1 MATQQVP
8 TSYKDPFWSDLAA
21 NTERKLGLP
30 DGLLVSVLT
39 RGERS
44 NADQVS
50 EAGARTP
57 FQIIPA
63 TRKAVL
69 DKYGIDAYLNP
80 QTAAEAAGL
89 LLKESLD
96 RNQGNIVLAAAEYH
110 GGTDPK
116 NWGPRTKA
124 YMQRVSQGVRELTPQ
139 AAPAGRPAATIAEGG
154 TISTFQRALG
164 ASPMAAVPQD
174 AIARVFEAYNSGQMT
189 PAEAAEFEADV
200 KAGNIMLPRGAALRG
215 QQPQG
220 ARPTIP
226 ELPAPVLEAYRTG
239 RMTRDEMMELER
251 DVANGMARVPTGF
264 QLQKTEPMG
273 VMGAVREAIT
283 GTERTT
289 PTTQALPD
297 WASMPELNTFSMASF
312 KSALGTMMTSPQ
324 ETVQVI
330 QANFPG
336 VKVSQDEKGNFVLQS
351 SIDGQFYAIK
361 PGFQVS
367 DIPRAAGAI
376 AAFTPAGRA
385 TTIPGAV
392 VAGGATQ
399 AGIEA
404 TQAATGGRFDTGE
417 VALAGALGGAGQA
430 VTRVPQ
436 MVRAVRGGEVP
447 PAAPA
452 AAPVAPAAPAAGRIE
467 PTFKPVPAPP
477 VMPAG
482 AQPSGAVT
490 FPVPPTPG
498 AAPAG
503 APMGTAM
510 APASPAAP
518 AAAAAAPMTT
528 TELAQTARTATG
540 GGMGAGRATEVLATQ
555 AAPDP
560 KVLEAARRLKIEQ
573 YLQPDHLTSNQA
585 YRELAQA
592 VKSIPGSQ
600 ARAAELTGLE
610 AVGKQADDLITQI
623 GGMTDLSRMNQAV
636 RTNLSQTVA
645 NLERRANT
653 AYDDLRQNIPAQTR
667 GPADNVLAFV
677 EQRALDL
684 DGPKNLS
691 PLEKAVRSKLSP
703 KEIKDADGNV
713 IGMRQPT
720 YALIDDVRRDIGA
733 AARQQG
739 AFKDAD
745 TGLAKRLYALIDD
758 DQFALAEAAGRGE
771 QYRLAKSLVAMRKGF
786 EDDMVSLFGR
796 ELDQSLVTKLS
807 TATTALSKG
816 DADKLIK
823 VLQAIPEDMRQMVAA
838 SALNTAFGKATQN
851 GALNFNTYANW
862 YEGLLQNKQ
871 AYAALMNNLPQP
883 ARKALSDLYRVSNN
897 VRKATRERITT
908 GRIQA
913 VQQELQ
919 GADTLLSNIFNVA
932 KRAAVGIP
940 AEAATT
946 AVGLPGAGIASG
958 LTAALTK
965 GVKPEVLKAADELIA
980 SPEFQR
986 LAVEGATKTT
996 PSQSTIRSVALSAAF
1011 RRFADAAKMP
1021 RELSWRERWLVQS
1034 MQAAGQFDQ
1043 ENQR

>member
-1 MATQQVP
+1 MATQQTP

-21 NTERKLGLP
+21 GTEQKLGLP
-30 DGLLVSVLT
+30 QGLLVSVLT

-50 EAGARTP
+50 EAGAKTP

-63 TRKAVL
+63 TRQAVL
-69 DKYGIDAYLNP
+69 KKYGVDAYLSPENS
-80 QTAAEAAGL
+80 AEAAGL

-96 RNQGNIVLAAAEYH
+96 RNKGDIKLAAAEYH
-110 GGTDPK
+110 GGTNPA
-116 NWGPRTKA
+116 NWGPRTRA
-124 YMQRVSQGVRELTPQ
+124 YIDRVSQGVRDLSPQ
-139 AAPAGRPAATIAEGG
+139 RAPAQAPTIAEGG
-154 TISTFQRALG
+154 TTSTFQRALG
-164 ASPMAAVPQD
+164 ASSMAAVPPD
-174 AIARVFEAYNSGQMT
+174 AIARVYQAYSSGQMT
-189 PAEAAEFEADV
+189 PEESAEFEADV
-200 KAGNIMLPRGAALRG
+200 RGGTLMLPRGAALRG
-215 QQPQG
+215 EQPQG
-220 ARPTIP
+220 ARPTTP
-226 ELPAPVLEAYRTG
+226 ELPAAVLQAYSTG
-239 RMTRDEMMELER
+239 RMTREEMMELER
-251 DVANGMARVPTGF
+251 DVSSGMAKVPTGF

-273 VMGAVREAIT
+273 VLGGIREAVT
-283 GTERTT
+283 GTERAT

-312 KSALGTMMTSPQ
+312 KSALGTMMTNPQ

-351 SIDGQFYAIK
+351 SIDGQMYAIK

-385 TTIPGAV
+385 ATIPTAI
-392 VAGGATQ
+392 AGGAATQ
-399 AGIEA
+399 AAIET

-417 VALAGALGGAGQA
+417 VALAGAMGGAGQA
-430 VTRVPQ
+430 VTRIPQ
-436 MVRAVRGGEVP
+436 MVRAVRGGE
-447 PAAPA
+447 AP
-452 AAPVAPAAPAAGRIE
+452 PVAPAAGEQVAAPIMP
-467 PTFKPVPAPP
+467 PTGTVREISPTGAVGPEVPLAAPPAPS

-482 AQPSGAVT
+482 IQPSGAVT
-490 FPVPPTPG
+490 FPVPPRP
-498 AAPAG
+498 
-503 APMGTAM
+503 
-510 APASPAAP
+510 
-518 AAAAAAPMTT
+518 AAAAPMTT

-560 KVLEAARRLKIEQ
+560 KVLEAARRLKIEG

-703 KEIKDADGNV
+703 KEIKDDAGNV

-771 QYRLAKSLVAMRKGF
+771 QYRLAKSLVSMRKGI
-786 EDDMVSLFGR
+786 EDDMISLFGR

-965 GVKPEVLKAADELIA
+965 GVKPEVLKAADELIS

>member
-21 NTERKLGLP
+21 NTEQKLGLP
-30 DGLLVSVLT
+30 SGLLVSVLT

-139 AAPAGRPAATIAEGG
+139 AAPAAPTIAEGG
-154 TISTFQRALG
+154 TTSTFQRALA

-189 PAEAAEFEADV
+189 PAEASEFEADV

-215 QQPQG
+215 QQQPQG

-273 VMGAVREAIT
+273 VLGGIREAVT

-289 PTTQALPD
+289 PTTQTLPD

-312 KSALGTMMTSPQ
+312 KSALGTLMSNPQ

-351 SIDGQFYAIK
+351 SIDGQMYAIK

-385 TTIPGAV
+385 TTIPGAI
-392 VAGGATQ
+392 AGGAATQ

-404 TQAATGGRFDTGE
+404 SQAATGGRFDTGE

-430 VTRVPQ
+430 VTRIPQ

-452 AAPVAPAAPAAGRIE
+452 AGEQVAAPIMP
-467 PTFKPVPAPP
+467 PTGTVREISPTGAVGPEVPLAAPP
-477 VMPAG
+477 ATAG
-482 AQPSGAVT
+482 AS
-490 FPVPPTPG
+490 
-498 AAPAG
+498 
-503 APMGTAM
+503 MGTAM
-510 APASPAAP
+510 APAAPAAP

-528 TELAQTARTATG
+528 SELAQTARTATG

-560 KVLEAARRLKIEQ
+560 KVLEAARRLKIEG

-771 QYRLAKSLVAMRKGF
+771 QYRLAKSLVSMRKGI

-807 TATTALSKG
+807 TATTSLSKG
-816 DADKLIK
+816 DADKLVK

-932 KRAAVGIP
+932 KRAAIGIP

-958 LTAALTK
+958 LTAALSK

-986 LAVEGATKTT
+986 LAVEGATKTN

-1043 ENQR
+1043 ENQK

>member
-1 MATQQVP
+1 MATREIP
-8 TSYKDPFWSDLAA
+8 TSYKDPFWSDLAS
-21 NTERKLGLP
+21 NTEQKLGLP
-30 DGLLVSVLT
+30 SGLLVSVLT

-69 DKYGIDAYLNP
+69 DKYGIDAYLSPEN
-80 QTAAEAAGL
+80 AAEVAGR

-116 NWGPRTKA
+116 NWGPRTKS
-124 YMQRVSQGVRELTPQ
+124 YMQRVSQGVRELTAQ
-139 AAPAGRPAATIAEGG
+139 TVPAQQATIAEGG
-154 TISTFQRALG
+154 TVSTFQRALG
-164 ASPMAAVPQD
+164 ASSMGAVPQD
-174 AIARVFEAYNSGQMT
+174 AIARVYQAYSTGQMT

-200 KAGNIMLPRGAALRG
+200 KGGTIMLPRGAALRG
-215 QQPQG
+215 QAQPQG
-220 ARPTIP
+220 ARATIP
-226 ELPAPVLEAYRTG
+226 ELPAPVLQAYSTG

-251 DVANGMARVPTGF
+251 DVANGMAKVPAGF

-273 VMGAVREAIT
+273 VLGGIREAIT

-297 WASMPELNTFSMASF
+297 WASMPELNSFSMASF
-312 KSALGTMMTSPQ
+312 KSALGTMMTNPQ

-351 SIDGQFYAIK
+351 SIDGQMYAIK

-385 TTIPGAV
+385 TTIPGAIM
-392 VAGGATQ
+392 AGGATQ

-430 VTRVPQ
+430 VTRIPQ
-436 MVRAVRGGEVP
+436 AVRAIRGGEVP
-447 PAAPA
+447 PTPAAAPG
-452 AAPVAPAAPAAGRIE
+452 AAPVAPGGPAAAATRIE
-467 PTFKPVPAPP
+467 PTFGEAP

-482 AQPSGAVT
+482 VQPSGAVT
-490 FPVPPTPG
+490 FPVAPQGT
-498 AAPAG
+498 APAG

-510 APASPAAP
+510 APAAP
-518 AAAAAAPMTT
+518 AAAPVMMTAE
-528 TELAQTARTATG
+528 ELAATTRQAAG
-540 GGMGAGRATEVLATQ
+540 GGFGAGRATTVLAEQ

-592 VKSIPGSQ
+592 VKSVPGSQ
-600 ARAAELTGLE
+600 ARAAEIAGLE
-610 AVGKQADDLITQI
+610 QVGKQADDLITRI

-636 RTNLSQTVA
+636 RTQLDQTVTT
-645 NLERRANT
+645 LERQANKV
-653 AYDDLRQNIPAQTR
+653 YDDLRTNVPAQTR
-667 GPADNVLAFV
+667 GPADSVLTFV

-684 DGPKNLS
+684 DGPQNLS
-691 PLEKAVRSKLSP
+691 SLEKSVRRKLTP
-703 KEIKDADGNV
+703 REIKDETGNV
-713 IGMRQPT
+713 VGMRYPT

-739 AFKDAD
+739 PFADAD

-758 DQFALAEAAGRGE
+758 DQFNLAETVGRGD
-771 QYRLAKSLVAMRKGF
+771 QYRLAKSLVSMRKGF
-786 EDDMVSLFGR
+786 EDDMVSLFGKQ
-796 ELDQSLVTKLS
+796 LDQSLVTKLS
-807 TATTALSKG
+807 TATQALTKG
-816 DADKLIK
+816 DADKLVNILK
-823 VLQAIPEDMRQMVAA
+823 AIPQDMRQMVAA

-871 AYAALMNNLPQP
+871 AYAALMNNLPQS
-883 ARKALSDLYRVSNN
+883 ARKSLSDLYRVADN

-919 GADTLLSNIFNVA
+919 GADTLVGNIFNVA
-932 KRAAVGIP
+932 KRAAIGLP

-965 GVKPEVLKAADELIA
+965 GVKTEVIKAADELIA
-980 SPEFQR
+980 SPAFQR
-986 LAVEGATKTT
+986 LAVEGATTTT
-996 PSQSTIRSVALSAAF
+996 PNAATVKAVAMSAAF

-1021 RELSWRERWLVQS
+1021 REMSWRERWLVQS
-1034 MQAAGQFDQ
+1034 MQGAGQFDQ

>member
-1 MATQQVP
+1 MATREIP
-8 TSYKDPFWSDLAA
+8 TSYKDPFWSDLAV
-21 NTERKLGLP
+21 NTEQKLGLP
-30 DGLLVSVLT
+30 SGLLVSVLT

-116 NWGPRTKA
+116 NWGPRTKS
-124 YMQRVSQGVRELTPQ
+124 YMQRVSQGVRELTAQ
-139 AAPAGRPAATIAEGG
+139 AAPAAPTIAEGG
-154 TISTFQRALG
+154 TTSTFQRALG
-164 ASPMAAVPQD
+164 ASAAASVPPD
-174 AIARVFEAYNSGQMT
+174 AISRVYQAYSSGQMT
-189 PAEAAEFEADV
+189 PEEAAEFENDV
-200 KAGNIMLPRGAALRG
+200 KAGTIMLPRGAALRG
-215 QQPQG
+215 EQPQG
-220 ARPTIP
+220 ARATVP

-251 DVANGMARVPTGF
+251 DVANGMARVPAGF

-273 VMGAVREAIT
+273 VLGGIREAVT

-297 WASMPELNTFSMASF
+297 WASMPEVNTFSMASF
-312 KSALGTMMTSPQ
+312 KSALGTMMTNPA

-430 VTRVPQ
+430 VTRIPQ
-436 MVRAVRGGEVP
+436 AVRAVRGGKVP
-447 PAAPA
+447 PTPAAAPGAAPVAPGGAAARPPGPPPGTIMPDGTIIAGAPAPAAAPGAAAAPAGAPVAPAAAAAPA
-452 AAPVAPAAPAAGRIE
+452 AAPAMTTAELAATTRQAAG
-467 PTFKPVPAPP
+467 
-477 VMPAG
+477 
-482 AQPSGAVT
+482 
-490 FPVPPTPG
+490 
-498 AAPAG
+498 
-503 APMGTAM
+503 
-510 APASPAAP
+510 
-518 AAAAAAPMTT
+518 
-528 TELAQTARTATG
+528 G
-540 GGMGAGRATEVLATQ
+540 GFGAGRATTILAGQ

-592 VKSIPGSQ
+592 VKSVPGSQ
-600 ARAAELTGLE
+600 ARAAEVAGLE
-610 AVGKQADDLITQI
+610 QVGKQADDLITRI

-636 RTNLSQTVA
+636 RTQLDQTVTT
-645 NLERRANT
+645 LETRANKV
-653 AYDDLRQNIPAQTR
+653 YDDLRVNVPAQTR
-667 GPADNVLAFV
+667 GPADNVLGFV

-684 DGPKNLS
+684 DGPQNLS
-691 PLEKAVRSKLSP
+691 SLEKSVRSKLTP
-703 KEIKDADGNV
+703 REIKDADGNV
-713 IGMRQPT
+713 VGMRYPT

-739 AFKDAD
+739 PFADAD

-758 DQFALAEAAGRGE
+758 DQFNLAETVGRGE

-786 EDDMVSLFGR
+786 EDDMVSLFGKQ
-796 ELDQSLVTKLS
+796 LDQSLVTKLS
-807 TATTALSKG
+807 TATQALTKG
-816 DADKLIK
+816 DADKLVNI
-823 VLQAIPEDMRQMVAA
+823 LNAIPQDMRQMVAA

-883 ARKALSDLYRVSNN
+883 SRKALSDLYRVADN

-919 GADTLLSNIFNVA
+919 GAESLLGNVFNVA

-940 AEAATT
+940 AEAATS
-946 AVGLPGAGIASG
+946 AMGLPGAGIASG

-965 GVKPEVLKAADELIA
+965 GVKTEVAKAADELIA
-980 SPEFQR
+980 SPAFQR

-996 PSQSTIRSVALSAAF
+996 PSAATVKAVAMSAAF
-1011 RRFADAAKMP
+1011 KRFADAAKMP
-1021 RELSWRERWLVQS
+1021 REMSWRERWIVQS
-1034 MQAAGQFDQ
+1034 MQGAGQFNQ
-1043 ENQR
+1043 ENQ